1 LAALLGGLVLGL
13 LGLAA
18 LTVGEGTTQAAPP
31 ALHEGARGSVHFAA
45 TGNHSEIRET
55 VPIARRKWAKK
66 RVVMSLGPGKL
77 PTLKRGDI
85 LRTSGE
91 VKVSN
96 TCILF
101 SALSCI
107 GVPYRFSPRDDAR
120 IVLAGGRRTTGGR
133 RAMAIAG
140 ADGLR
145 CRQRLPDRNHHCVL
159 VFPPAATKVR
169 DLRRLP
175 CRPAACHLNLV
186 LQTDFPR
193 ARRGQVALVGADR
206 PDGTVRQDG
215 GRLNAIVLRGK
226 VPPAKKYETRQ
237 RVSRSV
243 PIAPRD
249 RAGRRAIYSQRINRL
264 HKGDVLEVKARHR
277 ITISSLPYN
286 SFIGTHL
293 ILTHGP
299 HAVAP
304 NALARRAIGGRG
316 EVTEANGFNCTH
328 GPSAYR
334 DPCVTKKAGGVQIRQ
349 SVARHGHPV
358 PLYLNVVVAGGPK
371 RAIPRPSDRMRVLR
385 GGWLQIR
392 RYRAP

>member
-1 LAALLGGLVLGL
+1 MLGGAVLGL

-18 LTVGEGTTQAAPP
+18 LTVGQGTTRAARP
-31 ALHEGARGSVHFAA
+31 ASHEGALGSVHFAT
-45 TGNHSEIRET
+45 TGNHSEIRTT
-55 VPIARRKWAKK
+55 VPMARGKWAKK
-66 RVVMSLGPGKL
+66 RVVMSLGPGRL
-77 PTLKRGDI
+77 PSLGRGDI

-101 SALSCI
+101 SAVSCI
-107 GVPYRFSPRDDAR
+107 GVPYRFSPREDAR
-120 IVLAGGRRTTGGR
+120 IVLTDGRRTTGGKH
-133 RAMAIAG
+133 ATTIAG

-175 CRPAACHLNLV
+175 CRPAACHVNLV
-186 LQTDFPR
+186 LEADFPR
-193 ARRGQVALVGADR
+193 AHRGQVVLVGADR

-226 VPPAKKYETRQ
+226 VPPPKRYETQQ

-243 PIAPRD
+243 PIAPRGA
-249 RAGRRAIYSQRINRL
+249 AGRRAVYSQRINRL
-264 HKGDVLEVKARHR
+264 HEGDVLEVKARHR

-286 SFIGTHL
+286 SFIGTHV
-293 ILTHGP
+293 ILTDGP

-304 NALARRAIGGRG
+304 NARARRAIGGRG
-316 EVTEANGFNCTH
+316 EITEANGFNCTH

-334 DPCVTKKAGGVQIRQ
+334 DPCVTKKAGGVQIRHR
-349 SVARHGHPV
+349 VARHGHPV
-358 PLYLNVVVAGGPK
+358 PMYVNVVVAGGAK
-371 RAIPRPSDRMRVLR
+371 RAMPRPSDRMRVLR
-385 GGWLQIR
+385 GGWLRIR